1 MMKRNKYP
9 FKDIP
14 KTEEKLNEIKMASY
28 ASACA
33 NLHYFCNTREDIIK
47 LLDSDDSNIK
57 WFLDP
62 SNMSKHE
69 PIFYGID
76 LRDYIAKINEQMY
89 ECLIYLLIDLNERRI
104 IAHKMATNFSAGSI
118 HTDAEFP
125 LYKFLVD
132 EYSKIREDAILDPN
146 RFVLVDI
153 HNHPGRI
160 VAKPSNTDEI
170 HMLRQ
175 IVILKSMLM
184 SYGDSIVVTPYD
196 CFSEF
201 QYEKKNNDKKI
212 ILSDSLFLAKDVDVE
227 LDKYDARLKYAP
239 RVFYNQGRCRK
250 EE

>member
-1 MMKRNKYP
+1 MKESKYP

-14 KTEEKLNEIKMASY
+14 KTERELNEIKMASY

-33 NLHYFCNTREDIIK
+33 KLHLLCETKEDVIK
-47 LLDSDDSNIK
+47 LLDNDDSNIE

-69 PIFYGID
+69 PVFYGID

-89 ECLIYLLIDLNERRI
+89 ECLIYLLIDLNERKV
-104 IAHKMATNFSAGSI
+104 IAHKMETNFSAGSI

-132 EYSKIREDAILDPN
+132 EYPKIREDAMLDTN

-160 VAKPSNTDEI
+160 VAKPSDTDEI

-184 SYGDSIVVTPYD
+184 SYGDSIVVTAYD
-196 CFSEF
+196 CFSEY
-201 QYEKKNNDKKI
+201 QYERKNNDKKI
-212 ILSDSLFLAKDVDVE
+212 ILNDSLFWEKDVTVE
-227 LDKYDARLKYAP
+227 LDKYDARLKYVP
-239 RVFYNQGRCRK
+239 RVFYNQSLCRK